1 MTQDEMLR
9 TIIKTLDNKKAESIK
24 AIKITDLTILADYFV
39 IANGTSSTHTKTLA
53 EEVEYQLSQN
63 GVEPNRTEGYNGSSW
78 VILDY
83 GDIVVHVFY
92 KETRDYYQLE
102 RLWADG
108 EKIDIE
114 RFLTEGDQIED
125 K

>member
-39 IANGTSSTHTKTLA
+39 IANGTSTTHTKTLA

-63 GVEPNRTEGYNGSSW
+63 GVEPNRTEGYNGSSC

>member
-1 MTQDEMLR
+1 MTQKEMLK
-9 TIIKTLDNKKAESIK
+9 IIISTLYKKKAESIQ
-24 AIKITDLTILADYFV
+24 AIKISDLTILADYFI
-39 IANGTSSTHTKTLA
+39 IASGNSSTQTKTLA
-53 EEVEYQLSQN
+53 EEVEYQMSQA
-63 GVEPNRTEGYNGSSW
+63 GVEPNRKEGYNGSSW

-114 RFLTEGDQIED
+114 EYVTEE
-125 K
+125 

>member
-39 IANGTSSTHTKTLA
+39 IANGTSTTHTKTLA

-83 GDIVVHVFY
+83 GDIVVHVLY

>member
-1 MTQDEMLR
+1 MQTIEQSREMAKLACEA
-9 TIIKTLDNKKAESIK
+9 LADKKGEDIRVIDIAGISV
-24 AIKITDLTILADYFV
+24 LADYFI
-39 IANGTSSTHTKTLA
+39 IASGNSSTQTRTLA
-53 EEVEYQLSQN
+53 EEVEYQMSQA
-63 GVEPNRTEGYNGSSW
+63 GVEPNRKEGYNGSNW

-83 GDIVVHVFY
+83 GDIVVHIFY

-114 RFLTEGDQIED
+114 EYVIEE
-125 K
+125 

>member
-9 TIIKTLDNKKAESIK
+9 KIIKTLDNKKAESIK

-39 IANGTSSTHTKTLA
+39 IANGTSTTHTKTLA

>member
-1 MTQDEMLR
+1 MTQKEMLK
-9 TIIKTLDNKKAESIK
+9 TIISTLDKKKAGKYSGY
-24 AIKITDLTILADYFV
+24 KISDLTILADYFI
-39 IANGTSSTHTKTLA
+39 IASGNSSTQTRTLA
-53 EEVEYQLSQN
+53 EEVEYQMSQA
-63 GVEPNRTEGYNGSSW
+63 GVEPNRKEGYNGSNW

-83 GDIVVHVFY
+83 GDIVVHIFY

-114 RFLTEGDQIED
+114 EYVIEE
-125 K
+125 